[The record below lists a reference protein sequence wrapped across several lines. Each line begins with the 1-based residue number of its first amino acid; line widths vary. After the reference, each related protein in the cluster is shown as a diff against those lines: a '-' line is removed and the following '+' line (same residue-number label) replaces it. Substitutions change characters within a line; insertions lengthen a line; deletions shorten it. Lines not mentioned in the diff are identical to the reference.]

1 MAAADA
7 VLLRSGGGCGQG
19 SLRPVDDAD
28 GANGGA
34 EAIPIAGL
42 RVNCKEFHFL
52 PPTVL
57 IDRKQQK
64 MVDILA
70 MFAGPT

>member
-7 VLLRSGGGCGQG
+7 ELLRFGGGRGQG
-19 SLRPVDDAD
+19 SLRPIDDAD

-34 EAIPIAGL
+34 ETVPIAGL
-42 RVNCKEFHFL
+42 RVDYKEFHFL

-70 MFAGPT
+70 MLAG